1 MEEGKCIK
9 VHLLLSLKL
18 IRLRKYWHNT
28 KIDEQ
33 FSTDLFS
40 ESLQVT
46 LVKMGFSWQWQNDT
60 LLSAQYFILIV
71 SWSDFVLAF
80 TEI

>member
-1 MEEGKCIK
+1 M
-9 VHLLLSLKL
+9 
-18 IRLRKYWHNT
+18 
-28 KIDEQ
+28 DEQ